1 MNSNV
6 DVLFLLHNKKFGVR
20 NEYSTTHV
28 LKLFACGI
36 FTDLEKAFDIL
47 NHDILI
53 DKTNYGVTGI
63 SNMWFATFLKERY
76 QYTTIKEYSFNKLRS
91 THGLPQRSLRGP
103 LLFLLFLNELHKAI
117 INSSEHHF
125 ADNTNLLLA
134 EKFLN
139 IQKTE
144 VIVLKN
150 KK

>member
-1 MNSNV
+1 
-6 DVLFLLHNKKFGVR
+6 
-20 NEYSTTHV
+20 
-28 LKLFACGI
+28 
-36 FTDLEKAFDIL
+36 
-47 NHDILI
+47 
-53 DKTNYGVTGI
+53 
-63 SNMWFATFLKERY
+63 MWFATFLKERY
-76 QYTTIKEYSFNKLRS
+76 QYTTIKEYSSNKLRS
-91 THGLPQRSLRGP
+91 THGLPQRSVRGP
-103 LLFLLFLNELHKAI
+103 LLFLLFLNELRKAI